1 MEDRDSRYLTGIT
14 TAFCCC
20 YIAWLAYHL
29 GDWVRAFTPLMDGA
43 TGMPPVTR
51 FVTNLPKGGLLA
63 GGALLIACLI
73 AKEFFIK
80 RPAVRTTV
88 TFLVFMAV
96 NWFAAF
102 CAGAIVSFMKE
113 IVEKIG

>member
-1 MEDRDSRYLTGIT
+1 MEDRNSRYLTGIT

-29 GDWVRAFTPLMDGA
+29 GDWVRAFKPLLEGA

-51 FVTNLPKGGLLA
+51 FVTNLPKSALLA
-63 GGALLIACLI
+63 AGALLIAGLVIKELLI
-73 AKEFFIK
+73 KIS
-80 RPAVRTTV
+80 AVRTTV

-113 IVEKIG
+113 ILEKIG